1 MAEAYRG
8 LTIRIGADTS
18 NLRSAMTNLKS
29 ASNAL
34 QRDFRR
40 MSNAFRVDPHNAD
53 LARARIKTLGNAA
66 GAASAEAARLN
77 RALREAGHV
86 PGFKNASASMEQLA
100 TQTRNAQVQAEHTRD
115 SYNLLDKRLESLYN
129 TIAKNN
135 LGANA
140 TEEKLKEERER
151 VKALAHDYDNLSR
164 AKRTE
169 FNSYLRGLAGEN
181 PLGLQ
186 TMGGKAA
193 SGATYISVFKSL
205 REEWRKTYAELQK
218 ADAAVGLENIANDA
232 LLAESRVR
240 QLEAEFTKLLQDE
253 VRLGSGKVKE
263 LANEFDRVSVHAREA
278 QNHIERMDEAL
289 RLSPHSVNA
298 ASQKMAAFNE
308 RTRAT
313 TEQLSVLRR
322 RMNEMKAQGF
332 EKAVAEAKKLGKS
345 AEQVGNEFTEA
356 RSRVKILSGQ
366 LQEARLEV
374 ERIVREGRMV
384 DFKEAA
390 AEVNRLEIELN
401 KAEHE
406 AEKVRHEFNIINEE
420 HEFRKVSE
428 EIALAEARLSAYN
441 RELRESIA
449 LNKANF
455 GASIKNLGYA
465 GLSTVTPAVMMAGM
479 YMIQGAND
487 IDAAYRNMRKTVQG
501 TEQDFEKLKDAAQEF
516 ASHGVVSTDQVLE
529 IQAMG
534 GQLGIAVDKLDEF
547 SEAIANITIAT
558 TITDASLAAEQ
569 LGQMANIMTDMREG
583 LAAGEDVFGKYSDMI
598 VRLGNNSATTED
610 KITQVLQRI
619 AASGNLFGFTT
630 PQLAALATAV
640 ASSGQGAEAA
650 GTAISR
656 SFSQIETAC
665 AKGGE
670 SLDKFAAVAG
680 MSAEEFASAWEED
693 AMGAYIAFIEG
704 LKKIDEAG
712 GSVDQT
718 LIDLGINSVRE
729 KQTLESLVNMTDV
742 LNNSLIM
749 SQDAWNGVSDE
760 FGQAGDA
767 AREAQRKAEGFS
779 GQLAILKNNGQI
791 LASELAEG
799 MVPILTLL
807 NSIVQNVTE
816 TFSHMPDAVK
826 TGMIAIA
833 GLAAAVGPL
842 AVVFGVSITSFYNMS
857 QNIEMMGGAWEKA
870 ARQMLKAG
878 EVVEVLSE
886 DIEYNGQIVKK
897 GTRVM
902 RDAEGSIVAIEPA
915 GEKGSRGIRKIGKAF
930 RAFGKMAGPML
941 GVVAAIAAIGAVV
954 GVIESARAKTKA
966 LEKATDGLKNATGG
980 LGTNLDTVTSYLSSV
995 GNEASTAALDVDEL
1009 TESLGDHVDRINEIN
1024 HETQTTIGQ
1033 LDYWQNILNHAIQD
1047 SDWGAEH
1054 IGEVEYAV
1062 QQINEA
1068 TGMSLD
1074 ANQLISGEYENQ
1086 EELVNRICEAE
1097 KRRVEQEAAMNVLT
1111 ETKQAE
1117 YDAYLTYME
1126 KEAEYERQIAEAR
1139 ESHPELAGLTD
1150 EQVVAGLPYLQKAY
1164 DEATE
1169 SAELYAAACE
1179 SSAYAE
1185 QYLNNTTAEV
1195 ASTVSELSN
1204 KLQESDFDIFEGD
1217 DAEVLDSMGT
1227 SYDELAESFKNL
1239 GLTVADL
1246 NEMGTEGVAELIGIL
1261 TGENGYANAAAWLD
1275 EMGYGLDEVSGDAEH
1290 LATVVATIDGKRH
1303 VFTVTSDGTLEE
1315 QGQAVE
1321 DFNAIQIDDK
1331 WYVIDDNGTGYNA
1344 LGVVNEVDQ
1353 AKIDAK
1359 LAEIRGDAKG
1369 AWSAINGVVNYNIPN
1384 KSVSIVAKTASLVD
1398 SINAILS
1405 ARTFKANVNAVVS
1418 AAFGG
1423 RAAGGIIGHAA
1434 GGFNGIVRRPIL
1446 TNQGLIGEAGAEAV
1460 MRWAGGTAIVPL
1472 ENRQYVRPFAQSVA
1486 QEMPMAFGA
1495 YGGVTAGEIAAAL
1508 ANMNL
1513 QVRMDSG
1520 ELVGVLVNNSRRRA
1534 AMNV

>member
-77 RALREAGHV
+77 RALREAGYQ

-100 TQTRNAQVQAEHTRD
+100 NNTHNAQVRAAHAED
-115 SYNLLDKRLESLYN
+115 SYNLLNKRLESLYLAM
-129 TIAKNN
+129 AKLNAGADASEKEISEELVKVRELAHGYNN
-135 LGANA
+135 L
-140 TEEKLKEERER
+140 T
-151 VKALAHDYDNLSR
+151 R
-164 AKRTE
+164 AKRESFDAT
-169 FNSYLRGLAGEN
+169 LRAVAGEN
-181 PLGLQ
+181 PLNLVGQ
-186 TMGGKAA
+186 DATKGTANVAA
-193 SGATYISVFKSL
+193 FRRL
-205 REEWRKTYAELQK
+205 REEWHKTYVELQK
-218 ADAAVGLENIANDA
+218 ANEVVGLENIANDA

-253 VRLGSGKVKE
+253 VRLGSGNVKE
-263 LANEFDRVSVHAREA
+263 LANEVDRVSVRAREA

-289 RLSPHSVNA
+289 RLDPHNVDA
-298 ASQKMAAFNE
+298 ASQKMLAFKE
-308 RTRAT
+308 RTAAT
-313 TEQLSVLRR
+313 ERQLSTLQQ
-322 RMNEMKAQGF
+322 RMKGMQEQGF
-332 EKAVAEAKKLGKS
+332 EKAVAEANKLGKS
-345 AEQVGNEFTEA
+345 VEQVGNEFTEA
-356 RSRVKILSGQ
+356 RSRVKTLSGQ

-374 ERIVREGRMV
+374 ERIMREGRMI
-384 DFKEAA
+384 DFKKAA

-401 KAEHE
+401 QAEHE
-406 AEKVRHEFNIINEE
+406 AEQVRHEFDIVNKA
-420 HEFRKVSE
+420 HEFREVSE
-428 EIALAEARLSAYN
+428 ETALAESRLSSYN
-441 RELRESIA
+441 RELRETVR
-449 LNKANF
+449 LNRANL
-455 GASIKNLGYA
+455 GASIKNMGYA
-465 GLSTVTPAVMMAGM
+465 GLSTITPAVMMAGM
-479 YMIQGAND
+479 YMIQSAND

-501 TEQDFEKLKDAAQEF
+501 TETDFENLKNAAQQF

-583 LAAGEDVFGKYSDMI
+583 LEAGEDVFGKYSDMI

-680 MSAEEFASAWEED
+680 MSAEEFAKAWEQD

-742 LNNSLIM
+742 LNDSLVM

-779 GQLAILKNNGQI
+779 GQFAILKNNGQI
-791 LASELAEG
+791 FASEMAEG
-799 MVPILTLL
+799 LVPILKMVNNL
-807 NSIVQNVTE
+807 VQNLTNV
-816 TFSHMPDAVK
+816 FSTLPTGFK
-826 TGMIAIA
+826 TAII
-833 GLAAAVGPL
+833 GLAGSAAALSPL
-842 AVVFGVSITSFYNMS
+842 AVMFGVATNTMFNLGNQLGLLDSAWLKEVENEKKVGKEIRRTSGVLDAYGRNMEYVEKTTKNAGIAAS
-857 QNIEMMGGAWEKA
+857 GASAKF
-870 ARQMLKAG
+870 
-878 EVVEVLSE
+878 
-886 DIEYNGQIVKK
+886 VKL
-897 GTRVM
+897 
-902 RDAEGSIVAIEPA
+902 
-915 GEKGSRGIRKIGKAF
+915 GKALKTL
-930 RAFGKMAGPML
+930 GKSSLVTLAIM
-941 GVVAAIAAIGAVV
+941 AAIAAIGALI
-954 GVIESARAKTKA
+954 GAIQKAKAEQRAF
-966 LEKATDGLKNATGG
+966 EKATKGLTDATGA
-980 LGTNLDTVTSYLSSV
+980 LGSDFLELVGNVEGYGDAASVAAMDVNELTDALGGYVDKINETNRQTQISV
-995 GNEASTAALDVDEL
+995 GNMEQWRSVLM
-1009 TESLGDHVDRINEIN
+1009 
-1024 HETQTTIGQ
+1024 
-1033 LDYWQNILNHAIQD
+1033 HAID
-1047 SDWGAEH
+1047 DPEWGQEH

-1062 QQINEA
+1062 RQVNDA
-1068 TGMSLD
+1068 TGATLD
-1074 ANQLISGEYENQ
+1074 AQRLVSGEYENQ
-1086 EELVNRICEAE
+1086 RELVERITEAE
-1097 KRRVEQEAAMNVLT
+1097 IQRMQQEAAMQVLQLAQ
-1111 ETKQAE
+1111 QAQGE
-1117 YDAYLTYME
+1117 AYLTML
-1126 KEAEYERQIAEAR
+1126 KEQREYEQEIAEIR
-1139 ESHPELAGLTD
+1139 ETVPALAD
-1150 EQVVAGLPYLQKAY
+1150 ASEEQIMGAFPYIQEEY
-1164 DEATE
+1164 YEATKAADE
-1169 SAELYAAACE
+1169 YAAACQGVE
-1179 SSAYAE
+1179 DAQGYVNDVMYDTANTASSIA
-1185 QYLNNTTAEV
+1185 
-1195 ASTVSELSN
+1195 N
-1204 KLQESDFDIFEGD
+1204 KLRETDFDIFEGD
-1217 DAEVLDSMGT
+1217 DEQTLMDMGT
-1227 SYDELAESFKNL
+1227 SYEEVAESLERL
-1239 GLTVADL
+1239 GVSVSDL
-1246 NEMGTEGVAELIGIL
+1246 EAMGTEGVAELIGIL
-1261 TGENGYANAAAWLD
+1261 TGENGEANAAAWLN
-1275 EMGYGLDEVSGDAEH
+1275 EMGYAVDDVTGKTDDFLK
-1290 LATVVATIDGKRH
+1290 VAAQIDGKDY
-1303 VFTVTSDGTLEE
+1303 VFTVSDDGTATEMYGRCEDL
-1315 QGQAVE
+1315 QAIE
-1321 DFNAIQIDDK
+1321 IDGK
-1331 WYVIDDNGTGYNA
+1331 WFIIDDNGTGYTA
-1344 LGVVNEVDQ
+1344 LGQCNAVEQARIDEKRFEVKADISPAVRKMNELTGMNVDPKWVDIFARTSTLVNSI
-1353 AKIDAK
+1353 KNT
-1359 LAEIRGDAKG
+1359 LAA
-1369 AWSAINGVVNYNIPN
+1369 N
-1384 KSVSIVAKTASLVD
+1384 
-1398 SINAILS
+1398 
-1405 ARTFKANVNAVVS
+1405 TFKANVTAIVS
-1418 AAFGG
+1418 SAFGG

-1460 MRWAGGTAIVPL
+1460 MQWAGGTAIVPL